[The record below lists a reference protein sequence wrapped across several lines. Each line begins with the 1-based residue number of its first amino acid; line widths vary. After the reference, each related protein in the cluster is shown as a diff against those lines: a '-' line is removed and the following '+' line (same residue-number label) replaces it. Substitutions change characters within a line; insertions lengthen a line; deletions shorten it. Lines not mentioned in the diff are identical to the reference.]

1 MNTQVL
7 KIRRVPYSRLAK
19 SEMADY
25 AEKATNIVDKY
36 EPSAAQFQPLFEELY
51 AKKRDIHLLRL
62 DYGID
67 AERLRANK
75 LKEKLNLT
83 ISAFKLKVR
92 MIGKSMP
99 DLDMHVL
106 VNPINTHLRRLD
118 KCRNNNMYNQR
129 IGGFF
134 DLFDTSAELQGAV
147 SEHNLTQEVDD
158 MTAAYMEF
166 NESWNKRIKLL
177 SERPVFETKTL
188 IKGLVQSINNLF
200 DAIEVDHHI
209 GTFAVGEPGSE
220 GEVDHV
226 ALIDELS
233 QHAEMVR
240 RSIAIREA
248 NNKRKANGELEGEGE
263 GEGLG
268 DEGDELTD
276 GEPVD
281 GTQEPEAEPDDS
293 GEGDGEESGEPGESE

>member
-36 EPSAAQFQPLFEELY
+36 EPSAAQFYPLFEELY

-118 KCRNNNMYNQR
+118 KCRNNNVYNQR

-200 DAIEVDHHI
+200 DAIEVDYHI
-209 GTFAVGEPGSE
+209 GTFAVGEPGAE
-220 GEVDHV
+220 GEDEVDHV

-248 NNKRKANGELEGEGE
+248 NNKRKANGEQDGEGE
-263 GEGLG
+263 DEGLG
-268 DEGDELTD
+268 DEGDELPD

-281 GTQEPEAEPDDS
+281 ETQEPEGTPPEP
-293 GEGDGEESGEPGESE
+293 EEPGESE